1 MDHAKDSVATG
12 RAHPRTSQK
21 PTWVVAPPSSM
32 VSETVVAA
40 EMASP
45 LRQEVLGRGKENSHA
60 TEKDH

>member
-1 MDHAKDSVATG
+1 MDHGKYSVATA
-12 RAHPRTSQK
+12 RAHPRTNQK
-21 PTWVVAPPSSM
+21 PTWVVAPPSNM

-45 LRQEVLGRGKENSHA
+45 LRQEVLGRGKQNSHA